1 MQNEILTVNETAFP
15 KAIGELIGKD
25 ADLAR
30 VVAEYGDPPF
40 FSRPPGFQTL
50 IHIILEQQV
59 SLASAKAAFER
70 TKQKLGDDFAPHD
83 FLRLGDEDLRQL
95 GFSRQKTVYSRNLAN
110 AIVSQDLD
118 LENLETQTNESVT
131 AELTKL
137 KGIGRWTADVY
148 LLMCLRRADA
158 FPVGDLGLIVG
169 VQTVK
174 NLPERP
180 TAAELEIIGEAWR
193 PFRAVATR
201 IVWHYYLKKIRP
213 YSGY

>member
-1 MQNEILTVNETAFP
+1 MSTAILTLTERNYLPNVA
-15 KAIGELIGKD
+15 AAAALD

-30 VVAEYGDPPF
+30 IVKGYGAPPIWF
-40 FSRPPGFQTL
+40 RPAGFQTL

-70 TKQKLGDDFAPHD
+70 TKQKLGDDFAPAD
-83 FLRLGDEDLRQL
+83 FLKLSDAELRQL
-95 GFSRQKTVYSRNLAN
+95 NFSRQKTVYSRNLAN
-110 AIVSQDLD
+110 AVATGALD
-118 LENLETQTNESVT
+118 LARLETLPDDAVKS
-131 AELTKL
+131 ELMKL

-158 FPVGDLGLIVG
+158 FPIGDLALIVG

-174 NLPERP
+174 ELPERP
-180 TAAELEIIGEAWR
+180 VAIELEAIGEAWR
-193 PFRAVATR
+193 PLRAVATR
-201 IVWHYYLKKIRP
+201 IIWHYYLKKIRP